1 MYFLGQVC
9 PDRYIHISSY
19 ACSDMT
25 FKCAEVNSMSFV
37 DPVNISVQDQVENM
51 FVENKE
57 DFPFFLISRL
67 PVIIHYWVDWQ
78 L

>member
-1 MYFLGQVC
+1 MYIIEHVC
-9 PDRYIHISSY
+9 PDRLHVSD
-19 ACSDMT
+19 ACSDVT

-37 DPVNISVQDQVENM
+37 DPVNISVQDQVENIC
-51 FVENKE
+51 VENKE

-67 PVIIHYWVDWQ
+67 PVIIHYLVDWQ

>member
-25 FKCAEVNSMSFV
+25 FKRAEVNAMSFV
-37 DPVNISVQDQVENM
+37 DPVNISVQDQVENIC
-51 FVENKE
+51 VENKE